1 MLDSR
6 FSTQVTQNEGDWIL
20 LKKNLL
26 SLVDCILVAQRLG
39 RRTFDQVVMGSIPGR
54 GVINQST

>member
-20 LKKNLL
+20 LKKSTKPCGL
-26 SLVDCILVAQRLG
+26 CLG
-39 RRTFDQVVMGSIPGR
+39 GATVRASEFRSSGHGFDSRPGR
-54 GVINQST
+54 NQGT